1 MDHWKKMDRD
11 NVISVQTGTGEHSH
25 FQILETLDRK
35 QYAYQFM
42 KELDKNYRAH
52 AGKAVLKA
60 EWTCTDYR
68 LLFLKSY
75 QILIDIM
82 FLCYFNI

>member
-1 MDHWKKMDRD
+1 MDRD

-25 FQILETLDRK
+25 SQILERLHRK
-35 QYAYQFM
+35 QYAYKFM

-52 AGKAVLKA
+52 AGEGGTQGRMNTYGLPVL
-60 EWTCTDYR
+60 
-68 LLFLKSY
+68 FSKSY